1 MLGTDRPAA
10 DRRLAWVVAAA
21 LLYAFLFV
29 VRYRGLWT
37 ENDTAFFTRDA
48 VAAVHRHTVLFSG
61 AYPHGFLYTSWLA
74 SFDWLAGVPPTVF
87 NTVVAPFVAAVV
99 VVLAAYVGYRAVTG
113 SSQVATLAA
122 WLLLAVPE
130 LMFSVLR
137 GNHEKI
143 DIAVLLAVLFAL
155 VASVAAPSGRRRSR
169 RERDRQRTW
178 QLVFALLMLMNAATN
193 DYFAALLVL
202 AGLVAAGIMGVVITR
217 LPHPSAELRRLT
229 KRLATGMAT
238 GAGIVVL
245 VMLVVYPPA
254 AQDFHLLTTAL
265 SKLALLLITLTPHSN
280 PYAAPAAAWAGR
292 FAYLLVA
299 SFRWMMFASSLVVF
313 GWASWRMVHRRMAP
327 PRRLLVL
334 ALYVALGGLV
344 AVAIPLDFTGLAAG
358 SNLEVRNFTYFA
370 LLAAPLT
377 ALGIRRVA
385 ASEWVVAQRRW
396 LLASAGA
403 LVSVLMVVGIVKVT
417 LDPLLSNEWIFYTPA
432 ERQAVGF
439 FLAHAHDQALWTGPD
454 NRLVYMADSLFWKNP
469 GHDLVTG
476 FKPLPFTRDFLWSPE
491 VVADSEAQ
499 RFPLPAYQSADLVY
513 DNGGAAIYQLVPKS
527 ALQTLPP

>member
-1 MLGTDRPAA
+1 M
-10 DRRLAWVVAAA
+10 AWVVAAA
-21 LLYAFLFV
+21 LVYAFLFV

-48 VAAVHRHTVLFSG
+48 VAAVHLHTVLFAG

-74 SFDWLAGVPPTVF
+74 SFAWLAGVPPALF
-87 NTVVAPFVAAVV
+87 NTVVAPFVAAVAV
-99 VVLAAYVGYRAVTG
+99 MLAAYVGYRALTG
-113 SSQVATLAA
+113 SSQVATLAT

-143 DIAVLLAVLFAL
+143 DIAVMLVALLALL
-155 VASVAAPSGRRRSR
+155 ASVPTGTGRRSR
-169 RERDRQRTW
+169 QSRARQHTW
-178 QLVFALLMLMNAATN
+178 QFVFILLMLMNAATN
-193 DYFAALLVL
+193 DYFAAMLVL
-202 AGLVAAGIMGVVITR
+202 AGLIAAGIMGVVITR
-217 LPHPSAELRRLT
+217 LPEPSADLRRLT
-229 KRLATGMAT
+229 QRLTTAMAT
-238 GAGIVVL
+238 GAVIVVL
-245 VMLVVYPPA
+245 VMLVAYPPA
-254 AQDFHLLTTAL
+254 AQDFHLLMTAL
-265 SKLALLLITLTPHSN
+265 SKLATLLMTLTPHSN
-280 PYAAPAAAWAGR
+280 PYGAAASAWAGR

-299 SFRWMMFASSLVVF
+299 SFRWMMFGSSLMVF
-313 GWASWRMVHRRMAP
+313 GWVAWRMAQRRSAP
-327 PRRLLVL
+327 PRRLLLL

-377 ALGIRRVA
+377 AVGIRHLAVSR
-385 ASEWVVAQRRW
+385 WVSTRRSW
-396 LLASAGA
+396 LLPLTGT

-439 FLAHAHDQALWTGPD
+439 FLEHAHRQALWTGPD
-454 NRLVYMADSLFWKNP
+454 NRLVYMADSLFWRNR

-491 VVADSEAQ
+491 VVADSEAD
-499 RFPLPAYQSADLVY
+499 RFPLPAYAAADLVY
-513 DNGGAAIYQLVPKS
+513 DNGGAAIYQLVPQS
-527 ALQTLPP
+527 AFQTIPP